1 MAQAELG
8 CFLELGWPLPT
19 RVLDLYADF
28 KIISNGLHSVGG
40 KGLLGAM
47 SWYSIPGLS
56 KEEKKS
62 NRDLVL
68 RGGPWTHSEQQE
80 MTAAFRANHPV
91 RRHRVCSD
99 KKCTDFDDF
108 GLARPLLAVGT
119 CYLHIG
125 YLPVPWRTKGP
136 GQSGETPQ
144 LPGKNCVLGL
154 VGAGLV

>member
-80 MTAAFRANHPV
+80 MTAAFRAI
-91 RRHRVCSD
+91 
-99 KKCTDFDDF
+99 F
-108 GLARPLLAVGT
+108 
-119 CYLHIG
+119 Y
-125 YLPVPWRTKGP
+125 
-136 GQSGETPQ
+136 
-144 LPGKNCVLGL
+144 
-154 VGAGLV
+154 